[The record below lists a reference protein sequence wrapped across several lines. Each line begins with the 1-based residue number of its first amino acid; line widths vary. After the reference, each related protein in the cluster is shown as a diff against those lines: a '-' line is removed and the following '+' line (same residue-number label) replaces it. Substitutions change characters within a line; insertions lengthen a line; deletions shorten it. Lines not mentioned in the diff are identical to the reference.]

1 MPNGPHD
8 ARALVDVVVR
18 SVGLSR
24 TQTTS
29 RSITDLVLHFKK
41 KQETFRLTE
50 MSFRTSCAD
59 FRTPYVQILVRLMC
73 IF

>member
-1 MPNGPHD
+1 MCASGPHD

-41 KQETFRLTE
+41 KTGDV
-50 MSFRTSCAD
+50 SSD
-59 FRTPYVQILVRLMC
+59 GDVV
-73 IF
+73 